1 MIGQNVRGNQ
11 KRKFGHGPDIISIPL
26 TKKALRQ
33 RDRHLSI
40 FREMNDLLS
49 SSLEIKEVLH
59 RVLDRVLDEF
69 QLDAGR
75 IYLMD
80 ENNEHLTLA
89 VHSRIDA
96 AGLETIDI
104 YEGFSGKAART
115 RSFLAQYVAALEDQ
129 NRAALLQS
137 KGINIVVCVP
147 MITKNGVVGVINL
160 ATSGQLQLDHK
171 EIDIFH
177 VLGSQIGT
185 AIENLRL
192 NRELGEK
199 IQQLRERKETIKF
212 FAYSIAHDLK
222 SPAIGIHGFSRHLK
236 DKYATQLDERGKEYC
251 EQIQRLAE
259 HIVNMLEDIN
269 AYITAKE
276 VQPRFEVVKLKEVIG
291 SIKSE
296 FEDRLKSGAIKLLP
310 HNIETEVVA
319 DKRALIRALRNL
331 VDNAIKYGG
340 PSMNEIKIAYS
351 ESREFHILSVTDNG
365 VGIPREDAEG
375 LFNVFQRTRTSQG
388 MPGSGLGLAVVKEVA
403 EKHGG
408 RAWVE
413 SEPDKGTA
421 IYMAIKRD
429 LVSGGEYDEPL

>member
-115 RSFLAQYVAALEDQ
+115 RCLIAQCVTDFEDQ
-129 NRAALLQS
+129 NRAALLES
-137 KGINIVVCVP
+137 KGIKIVICVP
-147 MITKNGVVGVINL
+147 MICMNRVVGVMNL
-160 ATSGQLQLDHK
+160 ATGRPFELDSR
-171 EIDIFH
+171 EIDLLH
-177 VLGSQIGT
+177 VLGSQIAS

-199 IQQLRERKETIKF
+199 IQQLREREETIKL

-222 SPAIGIHGFSRHLK
+222 SPAIGIHGFSRRLK
-236 DKYATQLDERGKEYC
+236 DKCATRLDERGKEYC
-251 EQIQRLAE
+251 AQIQGLAE
-259 HIVNMLEDIN
+259 HMVNMLDDIN

-296 FEDRLKSGAIKLLP
+296 FEDRLKSGAMKLLS

-340 PSMNEIKIAYS
+340 PGMNEIKIAHS
-351 ESREFHILSVTDNG
+351 ENGEFHLLSVTDNG
-365 VGIPREDAEG
+365 VGIPREDAQK

-388 MPGSGLGLAVVKEVA
+388 TAGSGLGLAVVKEVA

-408 RAWVE
+408 RVWVE

-421 IYMAIKRD
+421 IYMAIKKD